1 MAIYRSVSPPLELI
15 NQSSL
20 QLEIIISAGWFRFCT
35 RRPNYYSFLVYLGA
49 RQTVATINAPNI
61 SLSNL
66 KYCRELAV
74 IYLNVETVLVDT
86 DAIAMPITTIIDCDM
101 RTFW

>member
-1 MAIYRSVSPPLELI
+1 MAIYRSVSPLLKLI

-35 RRPNYYSFLVYLGA
+35 RHPNYYSFLVYLGA
-49 RQTVATINAPNI
+49 RQTVTSLNALNI
-61 SLSNL
+61 APSNL

-74 IYLNVETVLVDT
+74 IYLNVGTALVDT
-86 DAIAMPITTIIDCDM
+86 DAIVMPITSSIDIVA
-101 RTFW
+101 RTFC